1 MNLKTYSRLIET
13 RLTKSVLTIKPL
25 SLQRPI
31 AHVVEAGG
39 KRLRPIIALLACEAA
54 GGKAHDALDAAV
66 AVELLHT
73 FTLVHDDIMDNAAL
87 RRGRATVHTKWDSH
101 TAILA
106 GDTIAALAMQS
117 MVKRSHSRMAD
128 ITAIFSK
135 AFVDVCV
142 GQAVDRELEHSRTV
156 DMPSY
161 LKMIG
166 LKTAAMFSAS
176 AAIGGCI
183 GSGNA
188 KRVRALTTFGRE
200 LGMAFQIRD
209 DALDV
214 AADPKHFGKD
224 AGGDIREGKKA
235 FLFVAARSVV
245 RTKNDRALL
254 NKYAKNKGLRGDD
267 VTRVFELYHRG
278 ALQLAERAIEARTKK
293 AIGALHMLP
302 LSAARATLEELAITM
317 TSRTF

>member
-1 MNLKTYSRLIET
+1 MNLRTSARLIET
-13 RLTKSVLTIKPL
+13 RLVKSVMTINPL

-39 KRLRPIIALLACEAA
+39 KRLRPIIVLLACEAA
-54 GGKAHDALDAAV
+54 GGKALDALDAAV
-66 AVELLHT
+66 SVELLHT

-87 RRGRATVHTKWDSH
+87 RRGRATVHTQWDSH

-117 MVKRSHSRMAD
+117 LVKRGHPRMAG
-128 ITAIFSK
+128 ITTIFSK

-142 GQAVDRELEHSRTV
+142 GQAIDRELEHSKNV

-161 LKMIG
+161 LHMID

-183 GSGNA
+183 GSAVA
-188 KRVRALTTFGRE
+188 KRTKALATFGRE
-200 LGMAFQIRD
+200 LGLAFQIRD

-214 AADPKHFGKD
+214 TADPKHFGKD

-235 FLFVAARSVV
+235 FLFVAARSIA
-245 RTKNDRALL
+245 RTNNDRALL
-254 NKYAKNKGLRGDD
+254 DKYAKNKGLHGSD
-267 VTRVFELYHRG
+267 VAKIFELYQRG
-278 ALQLAERAIEARTKK
+278 ALQLAERAIAARTRK
-293 AIGALHMLP
+293 AITALHTLP
-302 LSAARATLEELAITM
+302 LSAARGALEKLALSM
-317 TSRTF
+317 TSRTY